1 MVSGIYFF
9 GSRPW
14 MIELCCFCL
23 PADALAAYRLAEI
36 WNILLRSHWFSIRK
50 EFYNNTFAYPEGNT
64 IVAVLSFSPITV
76 TNKNRESEG
85 FSPTPR
91 NR

>member
-1 MVSGIYFF
+1 
-9 GSRPW
+9 
-14 MIELCCFCL
+14 MIELCCFRL

-76 TNKNRESEG
+76 TNRNRESYLAPLPQIAQLDERRAI
-85 FSPTPR
+85 FP
-91 NR
+91 